1 LHRPFLARS
10 CRASISVPCRS
21 SHSNQG
27 CVTFVYT
34 YSVLTRTGRAHAR
47 GLPTC
52 RRAPP
57 ILSCV
62 SWWLIPTG
70 ATKPRTCTLWL
81 GCPNLRRDALNI
93 PSAVDEPGSLVDL
106 SSDFVHAGTTFKSH
120 YNINFTL
127 LEAPDRAY
135 DDRGHD
141 VLKCAR
147 SERLARDTIF
157 ACADANMRYKSQKR
171 QLEQIPT

>member
-1 LHRPFLARS
+1 M
-10 CRASISVPCRS
+10 
-21 SHSNQG
+21 
-27 CVTFVYT
+27 
-34 YSVLTRTGRAHAR
+34 
-47 GLPTC
+47 
-52 RRAPP
+52 
-57 ILSCV
+57 
-62 SWWLIPTG
+62 
-70 ATKPRTCTLWL
+70 
-81 GCPNLRRDALNI
+81 
-93 PSAVDEPGSLVDL
+93 DL

-127 LEAPDRAY
+127 FEAPDRAY

-171 QLEQIPT
+171 QLVTASWLV